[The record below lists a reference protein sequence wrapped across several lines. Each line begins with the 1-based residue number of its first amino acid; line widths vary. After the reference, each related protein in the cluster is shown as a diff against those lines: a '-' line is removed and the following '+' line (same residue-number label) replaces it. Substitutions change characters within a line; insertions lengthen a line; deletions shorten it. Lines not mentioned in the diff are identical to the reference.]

1 MTSTVKPPRKQP
13 QRKAAERRAVES
25 ALIEGAETVERIV
38 TAAARLMARDGELE
52 PNMRELLSSA
62 GISTRAFYRHF
73 PSKAALISV
82 VIEEIY
88 NEMLDRL
95 QQSVVASDTAE
106 HKLRGWIDAT
116 LDYAADPDL
125 ATRGRALVV
134 HQAQLSRDYADVY
147 IEAGR
152 ALNAQIAAIIEQG
165 IADNVFCTSKV
176 QSDARMIVSL
186 TVATM
191 QRHVIL
197 VSSPSPGEA
206 AQLADFVLRT
216 LR

>member
-1 MTSTVKPPRKQP
+1 MNSEVKPIRKRP
-13 QRKAAERRAVES
+13 QRKAAERRAVET

-38 TAAARLMARDGELE
+38 VAAARLMARDGELE

-95 QQSVVASDTAE
+95 QQSVIAPEDAE
-106 HKLRGWIDAT
+106 RKLRRWINAT
-116 LDYAADPDL
+116 LDYAADPEL

-134 HQAQLSRDYADVY
+134 HQAQLSREYAEVY
-147 IEAGR
+147 VEAGR
-152 ALNAQIAAIIEQG
+152 ALNAQVAAIIEQG
-165 IADNVFCTSKV
+165 VSEKLFDTRNA
-176 QSDARMIVSL
+176 QSDARMVVSL

-197 VSSPSPGEA
+197 VSSPSPNEA

>member
-1 MTSTVKPPRKQP
+1 MTPAAKSPQTRP

-25 ALIEGAETVERIV
+25 ALIEGAQTVERIV
-38 TAAARLMARDGELE
+38 SAAARLMARDGELE
-52 PNMRELLSSA
+52 PNMRELMASA

-95 QQSVVASDTAE
+95 QQSVVASDSAE
-106 HKLRGWIDAT
+106 RKLRGWIDAT
-116 LDYAADPDL
+116 LDYAANPDL

-134 HQAQLSRDYADVY
+134 HQAQLSRDYAGVY
-147 IEAGR
+147 VEAGR
-152 ALNAQIAAIIEQG
+152 ALNAQVAAIIEQG
-165 IADNVFCTSKV
+165 VAEQAFVTTQV

-186 TVATM
+186 IVATM

-197 VSSPSPGEA
+197 VSSPSAHES

-216 LR
+216 LK